1 MDYYDYYYPS
11 SYDYYDYG
19 YTTTE
24 ASIFTALGTI
34 FGAFLGVVLVITTVI
49 AILQLIGMWKVF
61 TKAGE
66 KGWKCIIPIYNMV
79 ILFKISGLSP
89 WIIFGYLATFIPF
102 VGWIVCLG
110 ISIYQCNSLAKAFG
124 KDVGYTIGLLLV
136 PTIFYMI
143 LGFGNVQYVG
153 PGNVTT
159 SSTTYQGD
167 GVVNISEKPQDES
180 TTNNDEDNANL

>member
-19 YTTTE
+19 YTTTD

-66 KGWKCIIPIYNMV
+66 KGWKSLIPIYNV
-79 ILFKISGLSP
+79 VVLFKISGLSP
-89 WIIFGYLATFIPF
+89 WLVLVYLVGIIPIIGTIACLALT
-102 VGWIVCLG
+102 VYQAYCLTK
-110 ISIYQCNSLAKAFG
+110 SFG
-124 KDVGYTIGLLLV
+124 KSGEFTIGLVLL

-143 LGFGNVQYVG
+143 LGFGKAEYIGKAKEVKEEVQ
-153 PGNVTT
+153 
-159 SSTTYQGD
+159 
-167 GVVNISEKPQDES
+167 
-180 TTNNDEDNANL
+180 